1 MSQQNK
7 FIGGLA
13 ALCAVIWV
21 IAAIHPVDRQAW
33 VLENVLL
40 VIFVVALSLTRRHL
54 QLSNAS
60 YIFIALFVILHIISA
75 HYTYA
80 KMPPGL
86 WAKHVFGFS
95 RNHLDRVAH
104 FGFGFF
110 LAFPVRELLLRFSGI
125 RGAWGFW
132 LPPAIILA
140 ISGFFEILE
149 SIVAETVAPGKGVEW
164 LGGQGDEWDAQN
176 DMLAALLG
184 AFAMTAVVALTNRKR
199 TAR

>member
-7 FIGGLA
+7 FVSGLA
-13 ALCAVIWV
+13 ALCAVV
-21 IAAIHPVDRQAW
+21 W
-33 VLENVLL
+33 VLATLA
-40 VIFVVALSLTRRHL
+40 FAHRRL

-60 YIFIALFVILHIISA
+60 YIFIALFVILHTIGA

-80 KMPPGL
+80 KMPIGL
-86 WAKHVFGFS
+86 WAKDFFGFS
-95 RNHLDRVAH
+95 RNHADRVAH

-110 LAFPVRELLLRFSGI
+110 LAFPVRELLLRFGGI
-125 RGAWGFW
+125 RRGWSFW

-149 SIVAETVAPGKGVEW
+149 SIVAEIIAPGKGVEW

-176 DMLAALLG
+176 DMLSALLG
-184 AFAMTAVVALTNRKR
+184 AFVMMAGIALTSRKKSMR
-199 TAR
+199 